1 MSNLRRVM
9 RLKIRGGFDLQ
20 WLEFLSNPLWYVA
33 AIAGLAGLT
42 YYLNLWWW
50 LTGAAALAWG
60 GWLVWHAFGANN
72 SQVDGEEQLQ
82 AWLDQ
87 AVRYKTQINQALK
100 LTSDRNTSL
109 YGPALVAQ
117 VDVWTAV
124 IQDLVER
131 LAILRHDDLIRRE
144 LATVPQAIEAL
155 EGQLACAA
163 DGALRAQLEQALANR
178 RNQLASLRQ
187 LQSTLQ
193 QAEIQIENTFS
204 LLSSIYSQI
213 LTGQSI
219 NHGADCGRFLADLD
233 EEVRRLQDHL
243 EALREVKGGYQ
254 YSTTASRIAFV
265 VHANDGA
272 ESAPASYLLPR

>member
-1 MSNLRRVM
+1 LDLR
-9 RLKIRGGFDLQ
+9 
-20 WLEFLSNPLWYVA
+20 WLGFLSNPLWYVV

-42 YYLNLWWW
+42 YYLAVWWW
-50 LTGAAALAWG
+50 LTGTVALIWG
-60 GWLVWHAFGANN
+60 AWLVWHAFGA
-72 SQVDGEEQLQ
+72 SSSHVDGEGQLQ

-87 AVRYKTQINQALK
+87 ALRYKTQINQALK
-100 LTSDRNTSL
+100 LTSNRDAAL
-109 YGPALVAQ
+109 YGPSLVAQ

-131 LAILRHDDLIRRE
+131 LAFLRHDDLIRQE
-144 LATVPQAIEAL
+144 LESVPQAIAVLEA
-155 EGQLACAA
+155 QLAGTA
-163 DGALRAQLEQALANR
+163 DGALCAQLEQVLANR

-187 LQSTLQ
+187 LQSTMQ

-219 NHGADCGRFLADLD
+219 SHGADCGRSLTDLE
-233 EEVRRLQDHL
+233 EEVRRLQDRL

-254 YSTTASRIAFV
+254 YSATPRVAFV
-265 VHANDGA
+265 VHAND
-272 ESAPASYLLPR
+272 

>member
-1 MSNLRRVM
+1 MSSLRRV
-9 RLKIRGGFDLQ
+9 IRSKTRGDFDLH
-20 WLEFLSNPLWYVA
+20 WLGFLSNPLWYVV

-42 YYLNLWWW
+42 YFLNVWWW
-50 LTGAAALAWG
+50 LTGVAALVWG
-60 GWLVWHAFGANN
+60 GWLVWHVFSEKSSHA
-72 SQVDGEEQLQ
+72 DGEEQLQ

-87 AVRYKTQINQALK
+87 ALRYKTQINQALK
-100 LTSDRNTSL
+100 LTSVRNISL

-155 EGQLACAA
+155 ETQLACVA
-163 DGALRAQLEQALANR
+163 DGDLRAQLEQALANR

-187 LQSTLQ
+187 LQSTMQ

-219 NHGADCGRFLADLD
+219 SHGADCGRFLTDLD
-233 EEVRRLQDHL
+233 EEVHRLQDHL
-243 EALREVKGGYQ
+243 EALREVKGGNR
-254 YSTTASRIAFV
+254 YSAAPRVAFV

-272 ESAPASYLLPR
+272 QSAPASYLLPR

>member
-1 MSNLRRVM
+1 MSSLRRV
-9 RLKIRGGFDLQ
+9 IRSKTKGDFDLR
-20 WLEFLSNPLWYVA
+20 WLGFLSNPLWYVV

-42 YYLNLWWW
+42 YYLAAWWW
-50 LTGAAALAWG
+50 LTGAAALVWG
-60 GWLVWHAFGANN
+60 GWLVWRAFGA
-72 SQVDGEEQLQ
+72 SSSHAGDEEQLQ

-87 AVRYKTQINQALK
+87 ACLYKTQINQALK
-100 LTSDRNTSL
+100 LASADRNVSL
-109 YGPALVAQ
+109 YGPSLAAQ

-144 LATVPQAIEAL
+144 LATVPQAIAAL
-155 EGQLACAA
+155 ETQLAGVG

-193 QAEIQIENTFS
+193 QAEIQIDNTFS
-204 LLSSIYSQI
+204 LLSAIYSQI

-219 NHGADCGRFLADLD
+219 SHGADCGRFLTDLD
-233 EEVRRLQDHL
+233 EEVRRLQDRL
-243 EALREVKGGYQ
+243 EALREVKGGYR
-254 YSTTASRIAFV
+254 YSATPRVAFV
-265 VHANDGA
+265 VQADDGA
-272 ESAPASYLLPR
+272 EAVPASYLLPR

>member
-1 MSNLRRVM
+1 MSSLRRVM
-9 RLKIRGGFDLQ
+9 RLKIREDFGLR
-20 WLEFLSNPLWYVA
+20 WLGFLSNPLWYVA

-50 LTGAAALAWG
+50 LTGAVALAWG
-60 GWLVWHAFGANN
+60 GWLVWYAFGANR
-72 SQVDGEEQLQ
+72 SHVGDEEQLQ

-87 AVRYKTQINQALK
+87 ALLYRTQINQALK
-100 LTSDRNTSL
+100 LASNRNTVL
-109 YGPALVAQ
+109 YGPSLAAQ

-155 EGQLACAA
+155 ETQLAGAA
-163 DGALRAQLEQALANR
+163 DGALRAQLEQALVNR
-178 RNQLASLRQ
+178 RNQLVSLRQ
-187 LQSTLQ
+187 LQSTMQ

-204 LLSSIYSQI
+204 LLSAIYSQI

-219 NHGADCGRFLADLD
+219 SHGADCGRFLADLD

-243 EALREVKGGYQ
+243 EALREVKGEYQ
-254 YSTTASRIAFV
+254 YCATPRVAFV
-265 VHANDGA
+265 VQMDDEAGA
-272 ESAPASYLLPR
+272 TPASYLLPR

>member
-1 MSNLRRVM
+1 MSSLRRA
-9 RLKIRGGFDLQ
+9 IRSRTRGDSDLR
-20 WLEFLSNPLWYVA
+20 WLGFLSNPLWYVA
-33 AIAGLAGLT
+33 VIAGLAGLT
-42 YYLNLWWW
+42 YYLNVWWW
-50 LTGAAALAWG
+50 LTGAAALVWG
-60 GWLVWHAFGANN
+60 GWLVWRAFGA
-72 SQVDGEEQLQ
+72 SSSHVGDEEQLQ

-87 AVRYKTQINQALK
+87 ALLYKTQINQALK
-100 LTSDRNTSL
+100 LASNRNTAL
-109 YGPALVAQ
+109 YGPSLAAQ

-155 EGQLACAA
+155 ETQLACAA

-187 LQSTLQ
+187 LQSTMQ

-204 LLSSIYSQI
+204 LLSAVYSQI

-219 NHGADCGRFLADLD
+219 SQGADCGRFLTDLD
-233 EEVRRLQDHL
+233 EEVRRLQDRL

-254 YSTTASRIAFV
+254 YSTTPRVAFV
-265 VHANDGA
+265 VREDDGA
-272 ESAPASYLLPR
+272 ESASASYLVSR

>member
-1 MSNLRRVM
+1 MSSLRRV
-9 RLKIRGGFDLQ
+9 IRSKTRGDFDLR
-20 WLEFLSNPLWYVA
+20 WLGFLSNPLWYVA

-42 YYLNLWWW
+42 YFLNVWWW
-50 LTGAAALAWG
+50 LTGVAALVWG
-60 GWLVWHAFGANN
+60 GWLVWRVFSEKSSH
-72 SQVDGEEQLQ
+72 VDGEEQLQ

-100 LTSDRNTSL
+100 LASNRNTAL
-109 YGPALVAQ
+109 YRPSLVAQ
-117 VDVWTAV
+117 VDAWTAA

-131 LAILRHDDLIRRE
+131 LAILRHDDLIRHE
-144 LATVPQAIEAL
+144 LGSVPQAIQAL
-155 EGQLACAA
+155 ETQLAGAS

-187 LQSTLQ
+187 LQSTMQ

-243 EALREVKGGYQ
+243 EALREVKGEYR
-254 YSTTASRIAFV
+254 YSTAPHIAFV
-265 VHANDGA
+265 VQADDGA
-272 ESAPASYLLPR
+272 ESALASYLLPR

>member
-1 MSNLRRVM
+1 MSSLRRIV
-9 RLKIRGGFDLQ
+9 RSKAGRGFDLR
-20 WLEFLSNPLWYVA
+20 WLGFLSNPLWYVA

-42 YYLNLWWW
+42 YCLNAWWW
-50 LTGAAALAWG
+50 LTGAVALAWG
-60 GWLVWHAFGANN
+60 GWLVWHVFSAKG
-72 SQVDGEEQLQ
+72 SHVDGEEQLQ

-87 AVRYKTQINQALK
+87 ALRYKTQINQALK
-100 LTSDRNTSL
+100 LTSDRNTAL
-109 YGPALVAQ
+109 YRPSLVAQ
-117 VDVWTAV
+117 VDAWTAV

-131 LAILRHDDLIRRE
+131 LAVLRHDELIRHE
-144 LATVPQAIEAL
+144 LATVPQAIAAL
-155 EGQLACAA
+155 ETQLAGAA

-178 RNQLASLRQ
+178 RNQLASLKQ

-193 QAEIQIENTFS
+193 QAELQIENTFS

-219 NHGADCGRFLADLD
+219 RHGADCGRFLTDLD

-254 YSTTASRIAFV
+254 TCAAPRIAFV
-265 VHANDGA
+265 VHAE
-272 ESAPASYLLPR
+272 ES

>member
-1 MSNLRRVM
+1 MSSLRRV
-9 RLKIRGGFDLQ
+9 IRSKTRGDIELR

-50 LTGAAALAWG
+50 LTGAAALVWG
-60 GWLVWHAFGANN
+60 GWLVWHAF
-72 SQVDGEEQLQ
+72 SEKSSHVDGEEQLE

-87 AVRYKTQINQALK
+87 ALRYKTQINQALK
-100 LTSDRNTSL
+100 LTSDRNTAL
-109 YGPALVAQ
+109 YRPSLVAQ
-117 VDVWTAV
+117 VDAWTAV

-131 LAILRHDDLIRRE
+131 LAILRHDELIRHE
-144 LATVPQAIEAL
+144 LATVPQAIQAL
-155 EGQLACAA
+155 ETQLDCAA

-233 EEVRRLQDHL
+233 EEVHRLQDHL
-243 EALREVKGGYQ
+243 EALREVKGEYR
-254 YSTTASRIAFV
+254 YSTAPHIAFV
-265 VHANDGA
+265 VQADDGA

>member
-1 MSNLRRVM
+1 MSNLRRA
-9 RLKIRGGFDLQ
+9 IRSRTRGDSDLR
-20 WLEFLSNPLWYVA
+20 WLGFLSNPLWYVA

-42 YYLNLWWW
+42 YYLNVWWW
-50 LTGAAALAWG
+50 LTGTAALVWG
-60 GWLVWHAFGANN
+60 GWLVWRAFGA
-72 SQVDGEEQLQ
+72 SSSHAGDEEQLQ

-87 AVRYKTQINQALK
+87 ALLYKTQINQALK
-100 LTSDRNTSL
+100 LASNRNTAL
-109 YGPALVAQ
+109 YGPSLAAQ

-155 EGQLACAA
+155 ETQLACAA

-187 LQSTLQ
+187 LQSTMQ

-204 LLSSIYSQI
+204 LLSAIYSQI

-219 NHGADCGRFLADLD
+219 SHGANCGRFLTDLD
-233 EEVRRLQDHL
+233 EEVRRLQDRL
-243 EALREVKGGYQ
+243 EALREVKGGYR
-254 YSTTASRIAFV
+254 YSAAPRVAFV
-265 VHANDGA
+265 VREDDGA
-272 ESAPASYLLPR
+272 ESTSASYLVSR

>member
-1 MSNLRRVM
+1 MSSLRRVK
-9 RLKIRGGFDLQ
+9 RLKTRGDFDLR
-20 WLEFLSNPLWYVA
+20 WLGFLSNPLWYVA

-42 YYLNLWWW
+42 YYLTTWWW
-50 LTGAAALAWG
+50 LTGAAALVWG
-60 GWLVWHAFGANN
+60 GWLVWRAFGANH
-72 SQVDGEEQLQ
+72 SHVGDEEQLQ

-87 AVRYKTQINQALK
+87 ALLYKTQINQALK
-100 LTSDRNTSL
+100 LASNRNTAL
-109 YGPALVAQ
+109 YGPSLAAQ
-117 VDVWTAV
+117 VEVWTAV

-131 LAILRHDDLIRRE
+131 LAILRHDDLIRHE
-144 LATVPQAIEAL
+144 LDTVPQAIAVL
-155 EGQLACAA
+155 ETQLAGAA

-187 LQSTLQ
+187 LQGTMQ

-204 LLSSIYSQI
+204 LLSAIYSQI

-219 NHGADCGRFLADLD
+219 SHGADCGRFLTDLD
-233 EEVRRLQDHL
+233 EEVRRLQDRL

-254 YSTTASRIAFV
+254 YSATPRVAFV
-265 VHANDGA
+265 VHANDEA